1 MSLPG
6 DLLLLRPWW
15 LAVLVLTLVAGVV
28 FARRSRGLA
37 GWERAVD
44 PALMAALSRLGRL
57 VPGSARHAFLP
68 IAVAGLVALAL
79 VGPAQRDSGA
89 PTFRNLDGIVVA
101 MDLSRSIA
109 EGGSLDDAEAA
120 AQLVLQRAG
129 TRPVS
134 LIVYAGEAY
143 VATAFTTD
151 PAALGSIVAVLDGE
165 TVPDPGSRSDR
176 ALALARRTLAEAQI
190 LRADVVLVTDG
201 EGLGPAAFDEV
212 AALRAEGA
220 FVSAIHVAPS
230 QRPGDMPPPD
240 PAGLERLAAAGEGFF
255 ADATAPLAVADGI
268 GRRRSD
274 ALAEGDYAVLH
285 YTDYGRYLLVLAL
298 FPALA
303 LFRRSV

>member
-1 MSLPG
+1 MLVGRKSNESDKLLIAPG
-6 DLLLLRPWW
+6 DPNGSYLMDKLLGSKAMKEDLMPLGDDPLSADNLKLVKDWIASIPGEKAAAA
-15 LAVLVLTLVAGVV
+15 AVPAPSAAVA
-28 FARRSRGLA
+28 AP
-37 GWERAVD
+37 D
-44 PALMAALSRLGRL
+44 PALEAKAQ
-57 VPGSARHAFLP
+57 
-68 IAVAGLVALAL
+68 AVF
-79 VGPAQRDSGA
+79 DEYC
-89 PTFRNLDGIVVA
+89 TTCH
-101 MDLSRSIA
+101 A

-176 ALALARRTLAEAQI
+176 ALALARRTLEEAQI

-212 AALRAEGA
+212 TALRADGA

-255 ADATAPLAVADGI
+255 ADATTPLAVADGI